1 MFRGFLVVATA
12 GAVGFAV
19 TGVVFAFVLP
29 LVFLALKVA
38 FFCMVVYLVLRMV
51 KPDLAENLKE
61 RCCGTR

>member
-12 GAVGFAV
+12 GAVGFGV
-19 TGVVFAFVLP
+19 TSVVFAFVLP
-29 LVFLALKVA
+29 LIFLAMKVA

-51 KPDLAENLKE
+51 KPDLAESLKE